1 MSSRER
7 PSVGPSGVSDD
18 PGRLPAGRH
27 RPSRNGAVRG
37 TAAGLVGELFAP
49 LRLRNAGEQV
59 AERLVTALALGEFVL
74 GQRLPAERDLAATLN
89 VSRTTVREAIS
100 RLAATGYVEVRRGRH
115 GGAYVLSGTGP
126 EADEMIRR
134 TLVPGWEQF
143 ESLFDFRA
151 LVEPLIARTAAI
163 RRTTSDA
170 ARIADALASYRAA
183 GDDREASSRADGELH
198 RAIAEAAH
206 NPYLV
211 DLSDRIRLQVSLGFG
226 AEPYSSAIRQR
237 AIGEHGELAQAVLD
251 GDPDRAAAVAGHH
264 FSITEERLRD
274 LHERTRGADGA
285 PPGPRGAADER

>member
-1 MSSRER
+1 MSSSER
-7 PSVGPSGVSDD
+7 PPVGGPSGVSDD
-18 PGRLPAGRH
+18 RGRLPAGHH
-27 RPSRNGAVRG
+27 RPSRNGAARG
-37 TAAGLVGELFAP
+37 TPAGLVGELFAP

-59 AERLVTALALGEFVL
+59 AERLVTALALG
-74 GQRLPAERDLAATLN
+74 QRLPAERDLAATLN
-89 VSRTTVREAIS
+89 VSRTTIREAIS

-163 RRTTSDA
+163 RRTRGDA

-198 RAIAEAAH
+198 RAIAGAAH

-237 AIGEHGELAQAVLD
+237 AIGEHGELAGAVLD
-251 GDPDRAAAVAGHH
+251 GDPDRAAAIAGHH

-285 PPGPRGAADER
+285 PPGPREAADER